1 MNVSR
6 KYVQLE
12 RGPLPIFMRRQ
23 FITLGVANISD
34 FAVQLFTPLVLVRVL
49 DESGFGDYRL
59 LWLAA
64 GTLLA
69 IVPFGMTGSLP
80 YFLPRHDLRGQVV
93 FVRQALFYMLLTGLL
108 SALVLSPLNPLLP
121 GSLGT
126 LSQSHFTAT
135 LFWALWVFA
144 STLDI
149 LPNAE
154 RRIELQAGLIF
165 GLALLRGGA
174 VIAAA
179 ILGGINA
186 VIGVLAL
193 LAATKAFLLLAIST
207 ARYGWRLWFGGTSR
221 WLEQARYAIP
231 IGANNAVYLLRLQ
244 ADQWLV
250 VVLFGS
256 AQYGVYSVGVIAL
269 ALGTIIR
276 TTVNNVIFP
285 EMSKAQAEGDLSKI
299 MDLNS
304 RSNVAV
310 SLFVFPLL
318 AYLFAA
324 ADPII
329 RLVYTDAYAGAV
341 PVLRLNVIA
350 FLVASV
356 EMTTVMLALR
366 QGPSLLRSS
375 LISLPVGLLA
385 GYAGSLVWGTEGA
398 MAGAVLGNFVAIS
411 VVFVSASRVLALPL
425 RALQDWPTIGRIGG
439 AAIAAGVAAYVTLL
453 LISTTLGHVQAILVS
468 GAVFCCAYLPSLIGL
483 GQWGLVARTLALS
496 RDFPRQFRTRPRRIA
511 G

>member
-1 MNVSR
+1 
-6 KYVQLE
+6 
-12 RGPLPIFMRRQ
+12 MRRQ

-34 FAVQLFTPLVLVRVL
+34 FAVQLFTPVVLVRVL
-49 DESGFGDYRL
+49 DEVGFGDYRL
-59 LWLAA
+59 LWLTA

-69 IVPFGMTGSLP
+69 IAPFGMTGSLS
-80 YFLPRHDLRGQVV
+80 YFLPRHDLRGQAV
-93 FVRQALFYMLLTGLL
+93 FVRQALFYMFVAGLL

-121 GSLGT
+121 GSLGA
-126 LSQSHFTAT
+126 LAQSPFTAT
-135 LFWALWVFA
+135 LFWALWVFS

-154 RRIELQAGLIF
+154 RRVDLQAGLIF
-165 GLALLRGGA
+165 GLAMLRGGA

-179 ILGGINA
+179 MLGGISA

-193 LAATKAFLLLAIST
+193 LAATKALLLLAIPTS
-207 ARYGWRLWFGGTSR
+207 RYGWELWFGRTSH
-221 WLEQARYAIP
+221 WLEQAKYAVP
-231 IGANNAVYLLRLQ
+231 IGANNAVYLLRQQ

-256 AQYGVYSVGVIAL
+256 AQYGVYSTGVVAL

-285 EMSKAQAEGDLSKI
+285 EMSKAQAEGDLSKV
-299 MDLNS
+299 MNLNS

-329 RLVYTDAYAGAV
+329 RLVYTEAYAGAV

-366 QGPSLLRSS
+366 QGQSLLRSS
-375 LISLPVGLLA
+375 LLSLPVGLLA
-385 GYAGSLVWGTEGA
+385 GYAGSLAWGMPGA

-411 VVFVSASRVLALPL
+411 VVFASASRVLALPV
-425 RALQDWPTIGRIGG
+425 RALQDWHTIGSIGG
-439 AAIAAGVAAYVTLL
+439 AAIAAGVAAYATLL
-453 LISTTLGHVQAILVS
+453 LIPSTLGHALAILVS
-468 GAVFCCAYLPSLIGL
+468 GAVFCCAYLPGLVGL
-483 GQWGLVARTLALS
+483 GHWDLVVRTLALPP
-496 RDFPRQFRTRPRRIA
+496 DFPSKFGRRPRKIA